1 MPARRASL
9 AFARRFAAV
18 TLLALVAFLAS
29 TAYADPCAGDDCA
42 GADCHLLCVDG
53 CTTVP
58 VATLQRFAPPLVPL
72 PEALAEAKPLRH
84 TPPTLEGIDR
94 PPRGRA

>member
-1 MPARRASL
+1 VPARRAL
-9 AFARRFAAV
+9 PAFARRFAAV
-18 TLLALVAFLAS
+18 TLLALIAFFAL

-58 VATLQRFAPPLVPL
+58 VATLQRFAAPLMLL
-72 PEALAEAKPLRH
+72 PEALAEAKPLRQ